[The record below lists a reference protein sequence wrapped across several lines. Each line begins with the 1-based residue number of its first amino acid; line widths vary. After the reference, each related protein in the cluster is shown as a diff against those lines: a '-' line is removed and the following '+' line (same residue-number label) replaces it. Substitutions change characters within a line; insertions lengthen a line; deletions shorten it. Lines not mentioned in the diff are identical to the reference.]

1 MHFSC
6 IFSLRN
12 SFSRRISRSI
22 TVNLPQY
29 GYFCCNE
36 GWELDRFPS
45 HLQLVGHLRSSRLPK
60 QLASRISP
68 FGCSRTP
75 WNNKSKLV
83 VSDTTILNYYFVFDS
98 PRNDSKSAFKKEKSD
113 LFVRFQIKNSTIY
126 TSIWNI
132 PELRRTKPRNFLTR
146 SKEPDEDIGN
156 PLNSLVARKRRTVV
170 GGKNIFSPSKV
181 SKRHAWRWFSRNGE
195 C

>member
-1 MHFSC
+1 MHFSY
-6 IFSLRN
+6 IFFLRN
-12 SFSRRISRSI
+12 SFFRRISRGI

-98 PRNDSKSAFKKEKSD
+98 RRNDFKSAFEKEKSN
-113 LFVRFQIKNSTIY
+113 LFVRFRIKHSTN

-132 PELRRTKPRNFLTR
+132 PELRRTKPRNFPTR
-146 SKEPDEDIGN
+146 SKEPNEDIRD
-156 PLNSLVARKRRTVV
+156 PLNSLVARKRRTMV

-181 SKRHAWRWFSRNGE
+181 SKRYAWRWFSRNGE

>member
-1 MHFSC
+1 MHFSY
-6 IFSLRN
+6 IFFLRN
-12 SFSRRISRSI
+12 SFFRRISRGI

-83 VSDTTILNYYFVFDS
+83 VSDTTILNYYFTLFSILVEMIS
-98 PRNDSKSAFKKEKSD
+98 NLHLKKK
-113 LFVRFQIKNSTIY
+113 K
-126 TSIWNI
+126 
-132 PELRRTKPRNFLTR
+132 
-146 SKEPDEDIGN
+146 
-156 PLNSLVARKRRTVV
+156 A
-170 GGKNIFSPSKV
+170 IFSSDFELNIRQIHRYEIYRSFVVQNLVISPPVQRNLTKISEILLI
-181 SKRHAWRWFSRNGE
+181 RW
-195 C
+195 

>member
-1 MHFSC
+1 MHFSY
-6 IFSLRN
+6 IFFLRN
-12 SFSRRISRSI
+12 SFFRRISRSI

-45 HLQLVGHLRSSRLPK
+45 HLRLVGHLRSSRLPK

-83 VSDTTILNYYFVFDS
+83 VSDTTIFYYYFVFDS
-98 PRNDSKSAFKKEKSD
+98 PRNDFKSAFKKEKSN
-113 LFVRFQIKNSTIY
+113 LKLNIRQIHRYEIYRSFVVQNLVISPPVQRN
-126 TSIWNI
+126 
-132 PELRRTKPRNFLTR
+132 LTKI
-146 SKEPDEDIGN
+146 SKI
-156 PLNSLVARKRRTVV
+156 LL
-170 GGKNIFSPSKV
+170 I
-181 SKRHAWRWFSRNGE
+181 RW
-195 C
+195 

>member
-1 MHFSC
+1 MHFSY
-6 IFSLRN
+6 IFFLWD
-12 SFSRRISRSI
+12 SFFPRILRSI

-75 WNNKSKLV
+75 WNNKSKSV
-83 VSDTTILNYYFVFDS
+83 VSDTTVLNYYFVFYS
-98 PRNDSKSAFKKEKSD
+98 PQNDFKSAFKNEKKKQS
-113 LFVRFQIKNSTIY
+113 FHQISKKNSTN

-132 PELRRTKPRNFLTR
+132 LELRRTKPRNFPTHF
-146 SKEPDEDIGN
+146 KG
-156 PLNSLVARKRRTVV
+156 T
-170 GGKNIFSPSKV
+170 
-181 SKRHAWRWFSRNGE
+181 
-195 C
+195 